1 MTSLIK
7 KDDVCDILDITTTTL
22 NKLMKEGQIKYIK
35 LNDSKQGGVRFDIQD
50 VMALI
55 DANKITN
62 E

>member
-1 MTSLIK
+1 MTNLIK

-22 NKLMKEGQIKYIK
+22 NKLMKEGQIRYIK